1 MATHGHSSLV
11 TLATGNE
18 AEPYYEQ
25 IPFATNRKRPYY
37 GFISG
42 SGAGKTF
49 SGIYRLYANAEW
61 WNPKSMGAIIVPNK
75 SQFTDNIKP
84 VMEEFNLFDYW
95 DYKSVYTEES
105 GLVTRNG
112 ERILILSADN
122 SKQIERIK
130 GKNLAYIWM
139 DEAVEIPDRA
149 REIADQRMRVGNYQN
164 LFITTTPNGKDHIF
178 DFFQGD
184 RETTE
189 REYGEGTLITS
200 DDTLAVVGV
209 PSNTNP
215 ALEDGVVDRMRRNL
229 PDEIVQQEIEG
240 KFVEIGSGIFT
251 LDMMSYVS
259 VQDIDESWRMNYIL
273 GVDPASTADEQ
284 QARETDSDYWAISL
298 IGVRPTTGEI
308 YVIDQK
314 RKRGMTLREGISWIS
329 NTASQVPAPEL
340 IIESNQSQ
348 RWLQQ
353 ELASEGLNTT
363 PVQSTRDK
371 EDKLIDLSIPLE
383 NDRII
388 FVNHNRNSTSENPDD
403 RWHDLRDE
411 MLAFPNGS
419 HDDCLDSLYLAV
431 DNATSSTQALS
442 GDMYGIRE

>member
-1 MATHGHSSLV
+1 MSEDV
-11 TLATGNE
+11 
-18 AEPYYEQ
+18 EPFTEQEPFLLNNHRYYTY
-25 IPFATNRKRPYY
+25 AA
-37 GFISG
+37 GVG
-42 SGAGKTF
+42 SGKTAAGVIRSVT
-49 SGIYRLYANAEW
+49 NVEV
-61 WNPKSMGAIIVPNK
+61 WNQGYMGAIVAPT
-75 SQFTDNIKP
+75 STMIKNAIFP
-84 VMEEFNLFDYW
+84 VMRDFGVRQRWE
-95 DYKSVYTEES
+95 YKSAQAEEPGFHTPNDS
-105 GLVTRNG
+105 
-112 ERILILSADN
+112 RILILSADN
-122 SKQIERIK
+122 DRTIERLS
-130 GKNLAYIWM
+130 GLNLSWFWV
-139 DEAVEIPDRA
+139 DEARDVPKRA
-149 REIADQRMRVGNYQN
+149 IQILIQRLRKGNYRN
-164 LFITTTPNGKDHIF
+164 GFLTSTPRKNHFEDFAFKDIEKEYSKGDATVHEGEDRITITGVTPDSNPYISENDIQAIRKAH
-178 DFFQGD
+178 
-184 RETTE
+184 
-189 REYGEGTLITS
+189 
-200 DDTLAVVGV
+200 
-209 PSNTNP
+209 PS
-215 ALEDGVVDRMRRNL
+215 ALME
-229 PDEIVQQEIEG
+229 QEVEG
-240 KFVEIGSGIFT
+240 KFIEVGSGIFT

-403 RWHDLRDE
+403 RWSDLRDE

-431 DNATSSTQALS
+431 DNAQAGTQAFT